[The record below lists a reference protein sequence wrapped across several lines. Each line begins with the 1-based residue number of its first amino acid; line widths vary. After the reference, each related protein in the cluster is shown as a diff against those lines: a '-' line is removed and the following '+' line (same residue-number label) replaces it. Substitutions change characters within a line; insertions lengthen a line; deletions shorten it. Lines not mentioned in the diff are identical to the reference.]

1 MTLSMYNVHL
11 WTTKLVSQAGTVPS
25 LRDGNHLKGKLKR
38 SFKRFVNCWLN
49 AGEHR
54 EVYWKGKVVATN
66 IKAYEANSK
75 VERNVKILYSVV

>member
-1 MTLSMYNVHL
+1 MYICGH